1 MAEKELRS
9 ELDDLVR
16 ELTEIRE
23 ELKPRLSELMRVGKP
38 VALVLAGLLG
48 VKIGLKITRG
58 VLRLLWGNRF
68 IVAAVLV
75 FSLVMYNQAKAR
87 RTGGDS
93 IGGGSGTG

>member
-1 MAEKELRS
+1 
-9 ELDDLVR
+9 
-16 ELTEIRE
+16 
-23 ELKPRLSELMRVGKP
+23 MRVGKP